1 METRA
6 GDPGAFARFDLARV
20 PSPAFVV
27 DAARVRAN
35 LAVLR
40 RIGDA
45 SGARVLAALKAFS
58 MWSLGPTVAEY
69 LDGVC
74 ASGLFEARL
83 GRHEYGG
90 PDGDREVATYCAGY
104 KAADLP
110 EIARLSDHLIFNSPG
125 QIARFRPMIDELR
138 AKGERFDIGLRINP
152 MHSEGEVAKYDPAAP
167 CSRPPSSGK
176 RAM

>member
-6 GDPGAFARFDLARV
+6 GDPGAFARFDLSRV

-27 DAARVRAN
+27 DAAKIRAN

-40 RIGDA
+40 HIGDA

-74 ASGLFEARL
+74 ASGLYEAKL
-83 GRHEYGG
+83 GRGEM
-90 PDGDREVATYCAGY
+90 
-104 KAADLP
+104 AA
-110 EIARLSDHLIFNSPG
+110 
-125 QIARFRPMIDELR
+125 
-138 AKGERFDIGLRINP
+138 K
-152 MHSEGEVAKYDPAAP
+152 
-167 CSRPPSSGK
+167 SRPIVRVTRKPTCPRS
-176 RAM
+176 RRCRTT